1 MNEGME
7 NLKEIEDLKKRVQEA
22 EGELSI
28 VKGIGNNSPEMKS
41 LKSEVAALK
50 QQLHTERESLKKEAD
65 ELMMK
70 KIEHYEKEM
79 ALVRED
85 AQVEILRLEKR
96 SNELRELL
104 RETVKELSN
113 TKDLN
118 KSHQKLNGELQ
129 VKLSKYEDKAA
140 HYRRKAVL

>member
-1 MNEGME
+1 MKNIM
-7 NLKEIEDLKKRVQEA
+7 EIEK
-22 EGELSI
+22 I
-28 VKGIGNNSPEMKS
+28 
-41 LKSEVAALK
+41 
-50 QQLHTERESLKKEAD
+50 KKEAD

-70 KIEHYEKEM
+70 KIDHYEKEL

-85 AQVEILRLEKR
+85 AQVEILHLEKL

-104 RETVKELSN
+104 RETVKELSHA
-113 TKDLN
+113 KDLN

-140 HYRRKAVL
+140 HYRRKAIL